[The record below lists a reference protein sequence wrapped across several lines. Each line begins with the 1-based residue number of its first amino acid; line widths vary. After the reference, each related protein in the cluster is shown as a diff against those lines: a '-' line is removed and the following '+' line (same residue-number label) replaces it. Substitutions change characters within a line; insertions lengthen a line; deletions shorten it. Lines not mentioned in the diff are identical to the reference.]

1 MPSCSHSV
9 ALADRS
15 QFRPQVNYLG
25 EPTTFSATQLYA
37 MFLARLRDTAAAET
51 KNAVNDVVIAVPVWY
66 TDVQRRA
73 VIDAAEIAGLNPLR
87 LINDTTATA
96 LGYGITKT
104 DLPAP
109 EEASKNIAFVD
120 IGHSD
125 FSVSI
130 VAFNKGQLVVKG
142 TAYDRHFGGR
152 DLDLALVDHFAAE
165 FKEKYKIDVKSNP
178 KATFRLSAAVE
189 KLKKILS
196 ANPLAPLSVESI
208 MEDIDASSQMAR
220 EDFEALIAPL
230 LERTVAPLEAALAM
244 SGLSKEDI
252 DTVELIGGSTRVPSL
267 KSRIQDFFGRPL
279 SFTCNQEEA
288 IARGATL
295 ACAMLSP
302 VFKVR
307 EFSTTDCQLYPI
319 KFQWEASADAE
330 EGEGTELV
338 AFPRGNAIPSTK
350 VLSFARS
357 QPFDLEALYAEPQE
371 LPGKVNPWI
380 GKYTVKNIPADGGK
394 QQVKVKARMNL
405 SGILSFEGATLYQ
418 DAPEEAAPEPEAMDA
433 EPAAEGDAAA
443 PAPAK
448 KAKKTIK
455 TQLPAVAGSTSLDI
469 SLVND
474 YKEKEGE
481 MAASDKLVM
490 ETEDRKNALE
500 EYVYDVRDKVE
511 GAWKKYVNE
520 ADKEQLRS
528 RATEAE
534 DWLYTEEGE

>member
-1 MPSCSHSV
+1 
-9 ALADRS
+9 
-15 QFRPQVNYLG
+15 
-25 EPTTFSATQLYA
+25 

-66 TDVQRRA
+66 TDAQRRA

-104 DLPAP
+104 DLPPP

-165 FKEKYKIDVKSNP
+165 FKDKYKIDVKSNP

-244 SGLSKEDI
+244 SGLAKEDI
-252 DTVELIGGSTRVPSL
+252 DSIELIGGSTRVPAL
-267 KSRIQDFFGRPL
+267 KSRIEGFFGRPL

-330 EGEGTELV
+330 EGEGTDLV

-380 GKYTVKNIPADGGK
+380 AKYTVKNIPAGGK

-418 DAPEEAAPEPEAMDA
+418 DAPEEAADAEAMDA
-433 EPAAEGDAAA
+433 EPPVEGDAAA
-443 PAPAK
+443 AAPVK

-520 ADKEQLRS
+520 ADKEQLRAL
-528 RATEAE
+528 ATESE
-534 DWLYTEEGE
+534 DWLYTEEGKWLF